1 MPAIV
6 NSNNVFLG
14 SNGGGASVHY
24 TAGPNIDITENII
37 SGKDW
42 SDEIENAS
50 SYAYEQATA
59 HGVEYSG
66 IAPIDVNNT
75 THEISADVW
84 TLSGT
89 SGISILEDSENK
101 VTTIA
106 YTAQPDLSN
115 YYTKNETSSKQEISA
130 ALSNAGNVAVYTD
143 SALPNSTQLDADIA
157 AGKAICIVYNG
168 RNYWFDLKDTNYNY
182 YYFYAVNAYAT
193 YLYYLTYKKSKNS
206 WTESFTYLASENYVK
221 NYTAYSSLSAQ
232 TLTGA
237 VLDYTYGNFRTL
249 SSNEI
254 KVNDSY
260 VIPKTKYYNV
270 HETVIHSADGGTAT
284 TNDLSTNFVYNNV
297 YATVTGQIDPQYRNY
312 TFGNN
317 GEYIGYDT
325 RIDVTLPVNVTRVDF
340 TACTTDYRPIYTG
353 MLTSNE
359 PKSEW
364 TIEPTDFNIDH
375 SNAYYS
381 NQFAKIQIEFGS
393 TGVITAKLINAV
405 DEVFA
410 TQPWVLSQL
419 TGQGAGFPIT
429 GMDGSTVYSADCNGS
444 SFNIRSQYSTTY
456 FAPRSLYHAH
466 SPAYGASAEYSDI
479 IDVANTFVTAI
490 PAQVVANSGMAT
502 GQNILYIVTGN

>member
-75 THEISADVW
+75 THQISADVW

-115 YYTKNETSSKQEISA
+115 YYTKNDTSSKQQISA
-130 ALSNAGNVAVYTD
+130 ALNGKQDALTFAGSNSIISSING
-143 SALPNSTQLDADIA
+143 SAL
-157 AGKAICIVYNG
+157 AGG
-168 RNYWFDLKDTNYNY
+168 GET
-182 YYFYAVNAYAT
+182 
-193 YLYYLTYKKSKNS
+193 
-206 WTESFTYLASENYVK
+206 
-221 NYTAYSSLSAQ
+221 TAYSSLSAQ

-237 VLDYTYGNFRTL
+237 ILDYTYGNFRTL

-270 HETVIHSADGGTAT
+270 HETVIHSANGGTAT

-410 TQPWVLSQL
+410 TQPWVLSQI

-479 IDVANTFVTAI
+479 IDVANTFITAI